1 MRFDRIPEG
10 ELVIPALEIMEKEP
24 NGEIT
29 TTALKNKIV
38 EQFQPSGED
47 AEILDG
53 RFDTKFTQKVR
64 NLKSH
69 KKLQK
74 DGLADHIFRGFRITE
89 TGRRLVKLRKSRSS
103 S

>member
-1 MRFDRIPEG
+1 MRFDRIPED
-10 ELVIPALEIMEKEP
+10 ELVIPALEIMGKEP

-29 TTALKNKIV
+29 TTNLKEKLA
-38 EQFQPSGED
+38 EHFQPAGED

-53 RFDTKFTQKVR
+53 RLDTKFTQKVR

-74 DGLADHIFRGFRITE
+74 DGLADHIFRGFRITD
-89 TGRRLVKLRKSRSS
+89 TGRRLVKLRKSRSGS
-103 S
+103 